1 MVQRRQRAQLVVGRL
16 RVQAARQQHGAGK
29 RVRRIF
35 SAPRQLGLPEL
46 FVKGR
51 VVRHHGP
58 PAHKAGRL
66 VHHLLGRG
74 RGLHHLVGDAR
85 ELGDER
91 VHPHPG
97 VHQALI
103 AVHHLP
109 AFEHDDRHLGGAVA
123 HIGGDAGGFEVDDG
137 DGGHGVKA
145 EAQTGLRL
153 KPAFTG
159 LHHIKDVFNMM
170 NLYSSDL

>member
-16 RVQAARQQHGAGK
+16 RVQAARQQQSAGK
-29 RVRRIF
+29 GVR
-35 SAPRQLGLPEL
+35 AVLPATRQLGLPEL

-66 VHHLLGRG
+66 AHHLLGRG

-97 VHQALI
+97 VHQALKP
-103 AVHHLP
+103 VHHLP
-109 AFEHDDRHLGGAVA
+109 AFEHDDGHLGGAVA
-123 HIGGDAGGFEVDDG
+123 HIGRDASGFEVDDG
-137 DGGHGVKA
+137 DGVHGV
-145 EAQTGLRL
+145 Q
-153 KPAFTG
+153 
-159 LHHIKDVFNMM
+159 
-170 NLYSSDL
+170 